1 MFHRAELRSALL
13 LACLC
18 PFALAGQAAVRGR
31 IVHDGA
37 PVAGARVRVGSAS
50 PIAVGRDGVFRL
62 LMSHGPHELHL
73 TAIGYTPRRLRVT
86 LPADSVLGD
95 VALEPIAA
103 PVSDLVVTGTLAEVR
118 LADSPVKVE
127 LITRAALQR
136 NLTTNLMESVRS
148 LPGLREQVDCGVCYT
163 NSISINGMDGPYTAV
178 LFDGVP
184 ILGALATT
192 YALNSL
198 NPALLERV
206 EIVKGPASTLYG
218 SEAMGGVVNV
228 ITRDPRTAPS
238 WSVTSNASSHGEMA
252 VDLMA
257 RPLLGGGRLLIA
269 ASGAH
274 NNRFVD
280 ANGDNFTDLPLVTR
294 LSGLVKWSDGT
305 VSDRRAD
312 VLARWWHEDR
322 FGGVRGWRRRD
333 RGSNQI
339 YGESIR
345 TSRMEVVAGFR
356 PRLLG
361 DAVRFDA
368 AVARHLQDSWYG
380 ARPYAARQTT
390 VFGQVAWAPTTTGA
404 LRPLLGATMR
414 HNRYDDDT
422 PATATVDRR
431 TIAGVFA
438 EGEWRIGAGSL
449 LAGTR
454 LDRHADHG
462 VIASPRLALRW
473 AHGEQFTARVN
484 LATGFRVVNLFTED
498 HAALT
503 GARQVVIAESLDPE
517 RSMTTAASIQWR
529 TGIGSRPITI
539 DIDAFRTRFSNRIVP
554 DYDSDP
560 RAIIYR
566 NLRGHAVTQGG
577 SLALAIEPGTGHWGG
592 RLSGTVQRV
601 TLVEGGVST
610 EQPFAPRFKGEFT
623 VSWDN
628 AAVGTVDWTGSVLG
642 PMRLPT
648 IAGRAT
654 HSPWF
659 SEQQVQLTHPLA
671 DNTFLTVGLK
681 NLFDSRQRDPLV
693 SPEDPFGPHF
703 DTAQVWGPTQ
713 GRRLFVALQW
723 NAPR

>member
-1 MFHRAELRSALL
+1 VPGHAELRAALL
-13 LACLC
+13 LALC
-18 PFALAGQAAVRGR
+18 APLPLAGQSAVSGR
-31 IVHDGA
+31 VVHEGA
-37 PVAGARVRVGSAS
+37 PIVGARVRVGDL
-50 PIAVGRDGVFRL
+50 PPVVVGRDGTFRIRRAV
-62 LMSHGPHELHL
+62 GAHEVRV
-73 TAIGYTPRRLRVT
+73 TAIGYAPRRIAIV
-86 LPADSVLGD
+86 LPADSLLGD

-127 LITRAALQR
+127 LISRAALQR
-136 NLTTNLMESVRS
+136 NLTTNLMESVRT

-228 ITRDPRTAPS
+228 ITRDPRTAPA

-252 VDLMA
+252 IDLMA
-257 RPLLGGGRLLIA
+257 RPLLGGGRLLVA

-274 NNRFVD
+274 NTRFVD
-280 ANGDNFTDLPLVTR
+280 ANGDNFTDLPLLTR
-294 LSGLVKWSDGT
+294 LSGLVKWSDGS

-322 FGGVRGWRRRD
+322 FGGVRGWQRRD
-333 RGSNQI
+333 RGSDQI

-345 TSRMEVVAGFR
+345 TVRMEVVGGFR

-361 DAVRFDA
+361 DAIRVDA
-368 AVARHLQDSWYG
+368 AVARHRQDSWYG
-380 ARPYAARQTT
+380 ARPYAALQTT
-390 VFGQVAWAPTTTGA
+390 LFGQVAWAPTTTG
-404 LRPLLGATMR
+404 LVRPLLGVTVR

-431 TIAGVFA
+431 TILGVFA
-438 EGEWRIGAGSL
+438 EGEWKVGAGSI

-462 VIASPRLALRW
+462 LIASPRLALRW
-473 AHGEQFTARVN
+473 AQGDALTARVN

-503 GARQVVIAESLDPE
+503 GARQVVLAESLDPE
-517 RSMTTAASIQWR
+517 RSITAAASLQWR
-529 TGIGSRPITI
+529 TGMGTLPITI
-539 DIDAFRTRFSNRIVP
+539 DVDAFRTRFSNRIVP

-566 NLRGHAVTQGG
+566 NLRGHALTQGG
-577 SLALAIEPGTGHWGG
+577 SVAIGVEPGEGKWSG
-592 RLSGTVQRV
+592 RLSGTVQQV
-601 TLVEGGVST
+601 TLVEGGVSR
-610 EQPFAPRFKGEFT
+610 EQPFAPRFKGEFA
-623 VSWDN
+623 VSWDDEG
-628 AAVGTVDWTGSVLG
+628 VGSLNWTGSVLG

-648 IAGRAT
+648 IAGRDT

-659 SEQQVQLTHPLA
+659 SEQQVQLTRPMA
-671 DNTFLTVGLK
+671 DNTFLTVGVK

-693 SPEDPFGPHF
+693 APEDPFGPDF